1 MDVHVR
7 TFQETDTDRLVEI
20 LQHNGQYHYPE
31 VEGAA
36 SMRRV
41 AACTATVFLLAEVQG
56 QPQGFIRAVYDDSR
70 ALIHLLSVHPD

>member
-1 MDVHVR
+1 
-7 TFQETDTDRLVEI
+7 
-20 LQHNGQYHYPE
+20 
-31 VEGAA
+31 
-36 SMRRV
+36 MRRV